1 MKKVLVVLLIL
12 AVAGGLF
19 AEVNIS
25 TWGRGMWVPFV
36 TGSSVDD
43 KGTDA
48 TEADDVKISGNG
60 MNIGPNFGKPVR
72 AGLSFSGTNEAGTV
86 GYNLDLDQGSGDIGV
101 GDNLKVWASPI
112 PQLKL
117 TVGRFYED
125 KLRGGGYTPWFDTV
139 GFGDGYFN
147 APDQMFS
154 RRASLQG
161 ADIAVSVAGFDAYA
175 SFTVNGMNYTT
186 AKDGLMDVF
195 KFGQYGVG
203 YTVPDIVQIKAQ
215 YIGGLYTGTPDE
227 IPDSITGNQRDS
239 WIPIRTQTNKIEFAA
254 KILALGDLGVI
265 ELGGKYLFAYTQ
277 SGVTFTPGFQFR
289 AGGNLNFG
297 DIGVVFSGGFK
308 GGDKYT
314 GRTAGDAEITGS
326 IEPTYNLADMGLTI
340 GVPVSMHFSGD
351 YTKHVN
357 FGVRGTKDFSGL
369 GLGFGVV
376 AQIDLA
382 DDSPAL
388 VTGRHFKADPLIAI
402 PIVFDVSF

>member
-19 AEVNIS
+19 AEVNVG
-25 TWGRGMWVPFV
+25 TWGRGVFVPF
-36 TGSSVDD
+36 
-43 KGTDA
+43 A
-48 TEADDVKISGNG
+48 TQDEANG
-60 MNIGPNFGKPVR
+60 MTIGPYWGGPVR
-72 AGLSFSGTNEAGTV
+72 AGVSFSGTNEAGTV
-86 GYNLDLDQGSGDIGV
+86 GYNSDMITSGGDV
-101 GDNLKVWASPI
+101 VMGDNMKLWASPI
-112 PQLKL
+112 PQLRL
-117 TVGRFYED
+117 TLGTLYED

-203 YTVPDIVQIKAQ
+203 YTVTDIVQIKAQ
-215 YIGGLYTGTPDE
+215 YIGGLYTSTPDA
-227 IPDSITGNQRDS
+227 IPSVITSNQRDD
-239 WIPIRTQTNKIEFAA
+239 WIPIRTLTNKIEFAA

-297 DIGVVFSGGFK
+297 DIGVVFSGSFK

-314 GRTAGDAEITGS
+314 GGTAGDAEIQGS
-326 IEPTYNLADMGLTI
+326 IEPTYNLADMGLTV
-340 GVPVSMHFSGD
+340 GVPISMKFQGD
-351 YTKHVN
+351 ATKHVN

-369 GLGFGVV
+369 GLGFGLV
-376 AQIDLA
+376 AQLDLA
-382 DDSPAL
+382 DNGA
-388 VTGRHFKADPLIAI
+388 KPLIAI
-402 PIVFDVSF
+402 PLVFDVNF